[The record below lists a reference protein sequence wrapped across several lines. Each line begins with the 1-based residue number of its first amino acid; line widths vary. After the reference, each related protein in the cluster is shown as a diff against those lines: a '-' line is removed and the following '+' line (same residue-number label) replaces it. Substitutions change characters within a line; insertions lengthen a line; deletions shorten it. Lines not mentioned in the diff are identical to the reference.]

1 MAQQYLSPGVYV
13 REVEPGS
20 RPIEGVGTAV
30 AAFLGLAAQG
40 PFNTPTLVTNWSQ
53 FTRTFGGYVD
63 ESYLAHAVFGY
74 FNNGGGS
81 CYIVRLGDDGAAPPT
96 RGAVAELPS
105 AEDPS
110 AMVYR
115 IKAKEAGPAGNEITV
130 VVEHLEDAEG
140 AEDEDAGIRLV
151 VRRGST
157 EESFEG
163 LTHGGAAQNVAAL
176 VNATSTLIQLEEVG
190 RASATKRRPA
200 AGSYVLSGG
209 GTAEL
214 ARLSSEDYIGS
225 PEQRT
230 GFGSLQAVDEIT
242 MLCVPDLMAAYES
255 QLLDIDG
262 VQAVQQAMIDHCE
275 GMGDRMAILDAPPA
289 FTAQQ
294 VKEWRVDKARYDA
307 KQAALYWPWIRV
319 FDPARGR
326 NVSVP
331 PCGHVAG
338 IWSRSDDTRGVHKAP
353 ANEVVR
359 GALDLDVIVTRGE
372 HDQLNPEG
380 INVIRA
386 FPGRGIRIWGA
397 RTLSSDASWRYI
409 NVRRL
414 FNYLEESIIEG
425 TQWVVF
431 EPNDHD
437 LWQRI
442 RRTVTSFLLGMWRN
456 GALFG
461 ITPDQAFYVKCDEE
475 TNPPDVVESGQVVI
489 ELGVSVVKPAEFV
502 VFRVQQFPGGAQ
514 VSE

>member
-1 MAQQYLSPGVYV
+1 MTAPYLSPGVYV

-30 AAFLGLAAQG
+30 AAFLGLAPQG

-53 FTRTFGGYVD
+53 FTRTFGGYV
-63 ESYLAHAVFGY
+63 EETYLAHAVFGY

-81 CYIVRLGDDGAAPPT
+81 CYIVRLGDGGSPPPG
-96 RGAVAELPS
+96 REAVVELPS
-105 AEDPS
+105 ADDPD

-115 IKAKEAGPAGNEITV
+115 VRSKEPGPSGNEITV
-130 VVEHLEDAEG
+130 VIEHLEDAEDQE
-140 AEDEDAGIRLV
+140 ASFRLV
-151 VRRGST
+151 ARRGTT
-157 EESFEG
+157 EEPFEG
-163 LTHGGAAQNVAAL
+163 VTLRSGPKNVAVV
-176 VNATSTLIQLEEVG
+176 VNAASTLIEIEEVG
-190 RASATKRRPA
+190 RASPAKRLPA
-200 AGSYVLSGG
+200 AGTYSLAGG
-209 GTAEL
+209 GAVDV
-214 ARLSSEDYIGS
+214 ARISSEDYIGS

-242 MLCVPDLMAAYES
+242 MLCVPDLMAAYQG
-255 QLLDIDG
+255 QLLDLDG

-307 KQAALYWPWIRV
+307 KQAALYWPWISV
-319 FDPARGR
+319 FDPVRGH

-331 PCGHVAG
+331 PCGHIAG
-338 IWSRSDDTRGVHKAP
+338 IWSRSDDSRGVHKAP

-359 GALDLDVIVTRGE
+359 GALDLDINVTRGE

-380 INVIRA
+380 INAIRS
-386 FPGRGIRIWGA
+386 FPGRGIRVWGA
-397 RTLSSDASWRYI
+397 RTLSSDSSWRYV

-442 RRTVTSFLLGMWRN
+442 RRTVTAFLLGLWRN

-461 ITPDQAFYVKCDEE
+461 ATPDQAFYVKCDEE
-475 TNPPDVVESGQVVI
+475 TNPPDVVESGQVVV